1 MKVTIQPATL
11 ITIDAMDFLKS
22 EKIAKR
28 FEYVAQTGSTNTDL
42 VAAAAENPANFP
54 HLSVLVA
61 GSQTAGRGR
70 TGRVWVSP
78 AGKSLSIS
86 VLVRPVGWSLENLGW
101 LPLVAGVAMLRAVQ
115 AALPSPAVGLKW
127 PNDVQVNG
135 LKISGILSE
144 LLPNATGVVIGA
156 GINLT
161 LTKDELPI
169 EAATSLMLEGSEI
182 SADDFLA
189 SYLQALAEL
198 LSNFDAAV
206 TSVRLECSTIGQTVR
221 AIFPDGSELI
231 GLATGIDDSGR
242 LLISVAGETELF
254 AVSAADIQHLRHN

>member
-1 MKVTIQPATL
+1 
-11 ITIDAMDFLKS
+11 MDFLKS
-22 EKIAKR
+22 AKIAKR
-28 FEYVAQTGSTNTDL
+28 FEYVDQTGSTNTDL
-42 VAAAAENPANFP
+42 VADATQNPELFP

-70 TGRVWVSP
+70 TGRAWVSP

-86 VLVRPVGWSLENLGW
+86 VLVRPQGWSTENYGW
-101 LPLVAGVAMLRAVQ
+101 LPLVAGVAMRRAV
-115 AALPSPAVGLKW
+115 ALALPSRAVGLKW

-144 LLPNATGVVIGA
+144 LLPDASGVVIGA
-156 GINLT
+156 GVNLT
-161 LTKDELPI
+161 LEKEELPI
-169 EAATSLMLEGSEI
+169 VAATSLKLEGS
-182 SADDFLA
+182 SSSPDDFLA
-189 SYLQALAEL
+189 NYLTALADL
-198 LSNFDAAV
+198 MKNFDAAV
-206 TSVRLECSTIGQTVR
+206 AAIRTECNTIGQTVR
-221 AIFPDGSELI
+221 AIFPDSTELI